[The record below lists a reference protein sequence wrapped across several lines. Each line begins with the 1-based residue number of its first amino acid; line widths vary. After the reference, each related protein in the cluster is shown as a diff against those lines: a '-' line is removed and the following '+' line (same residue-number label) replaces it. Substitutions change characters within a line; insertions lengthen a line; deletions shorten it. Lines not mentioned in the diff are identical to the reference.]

1 MANGSLTTR
10 QQKKGLMYR
19 GYTSSPTDTQYDPPT
34 KFTIGINGTTP
45 SENNTDLVE
54 AIPISDGT
62 VNDNGS
68 TNLTGSS
75 GGDNSTDNTT
85 TYKEGAGESDNTA
98 QNLIAND
105 TNATKIWTIAALSTN
120 ITATQPVGLW
130 IYIKDATALAKFVS
144 LEIKLGSD
152 SSNYYSLSKTAAQLS
167 TGWNWVNSGSTNVED
182 LTETGTV
189 SGDID
194 TFIIEIVT
202 NNATDEFVA
211 GDVVYDLLRQW
222 DEDDLYQT
230 FDSGYPSIDEI
241 NFEITY
247 KTTINANQA
256 AGFVIDS
263 QGTFNADTSEVMVGE
278 SSFDEDGKTVDDE
291 FVFITKERFS

>member
-222 DEDDLYQT
+222 EDSDLLKLFNT
-230 FDSGYPSIDEI
+230 GYPSLNLTNLEVSMKCTLLS
-241 NFEITY
+241 NEG
-247 KTTINANQA
+247 N
-256 AGFVIDS
+256 GFLVDS
-263 QGTFNADTSEVMVGE
+263 IGTKNV
-278 SSFDEDGKTVDDE
+278 DGYLMDIHVQDDE
-291 FVFITKERFS
+291 SKSSTDEFIYTIKNRMI